1 MEPVAFHSTVIAEGA
16 MKTAVYTVFPEQH
29 ENISQR
35 LRKELA
41 QEPGVRFAYLYGSV
55 LESDRVHDVDVGLFL
70 DDAVLPQQA
79 TFANSLSATLSAAV
93 GLPIDVRVLNDAP
106 LSFLYH
112 VLRGQLLLCR
122 DEAFLTDMI
131 EDVARRYL
139 DIAPLLRSS
148 TKDAFGA

>member
-1 MEPVAFHSTVIAEGA
+1 MEPVLPYSIGIVEGV
-16 MKTAVYTVFPEQH
+16 MKTVAYTVPPEQR
-29 ENISQR
+29 ENMHQR
-35 LRKELA
+35 LREQLE
-41 QEPGVRFAYLYGSV
+41 QETGVRFAYLYGSV

-70 DDAVLPQQA
+70 DDTAVLRQA
-79 TFANSLSATLSAAV
+79 TITDHLSETLTTTV
-93 GLPIDVRVLNDAP
+93 GLPVDVRVLNDAP

-139 DIAPLLRSS
+139 DLAPLLRSS
-148 TKDAFGA
+148 TKDAFAA